1 MKLGDVAKILD
12 ACVIC
17 GKDMLDFEVDS
28 AFGADLM
35 SDMLAFVKPTTLVL
49 TGMMNPHVIRTAE
62 MLDVHCIVCVRGKQP
77 TQEMLDEA
85 EKIGVALLST
95 EKTLYTCCG
104 LLYAAGLRG
113 CERKEVHDGSV

>member
-1 MKLGDVAKILD
+1 MKLKKVVELLEAKTLNSCFNEETEVIS
-12 ACVIC
+12 ACGC
-17 GKDMLDFEVDS
+17 
-28 AFGADLM
+28 DLM
-35 SDMLAFVKPTTLVL
+35 SDVLAFVKPTTLVL